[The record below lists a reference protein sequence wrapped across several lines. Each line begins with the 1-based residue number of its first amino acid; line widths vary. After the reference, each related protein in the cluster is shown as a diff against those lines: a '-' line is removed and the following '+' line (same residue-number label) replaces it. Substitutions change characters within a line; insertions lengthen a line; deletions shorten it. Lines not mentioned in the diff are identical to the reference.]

1 MPVLI
6 AAADGSPYFA
16 LVTHS
21 VSYAWH
27 ASFLQL
33 ELATLE
39 VYTAAA
45 EGDSKGGAF
54 FLNLFTMN

>member
-39 VYTAAA
+39 VYTA
-45 EGDSKGGAF
+45 EGDSKGGALF
-54 FLNLFTMN
+54 LFTMN

>member
-1 MPVLI
+1 V
-6 AAADGSPYFA
+6 ARE
-16 LVTHS
+16 V
-21 VSYAWH
+21 
-27 ASFLQL
+27 SFLQL